1 MPPAARVAIVIKGRK
16 ARRVRT
22 VSNVT
27 GKDYMQALDS
37 VGQDEGDDGDVYTLD
52 GPDTYSEAE
61 QMADAAEAPKIRGDG
76 QVVGTAEWKR
86 QRPLTAQ
93 QQAFTQGVIQGKSLR
108 QAYRD
113 AYPNAQANDQSIS
126 ATAARLMKDE
136 RITKL
141 VREAWE
147 ETQEALTDDP
157 QAMRRHVVRQLVA
170 LSKTA
175 AQEGSRLKA
184 LELLGRSAG
193 MFRDVQQAAD
203 KPLTAAELKAAL
215 SGHLRLVQAT
225 QRKQKTGTD
234 DA

>member
-1 MPPAARVAIVIKGRK
+1 
-16 ARRVRT
+16 
-22 VSNVT
+22 
-27 GKDYMQALDS
+27 
-37 VGQDEGDDGDVYTLD
+37 
-52 GPDTYSEAE
+52 
-61 QMADAAEAPKIRGDG
+61 
-76 QVVGTAEWKR
+76 
-86 QRPLTAQ
+86 
-93 QQAFTQGVIQGKSLR
+93 
-108 QAYRD
+108 
-113 AYPNAQANDQSIS
+113 
-126 ATAARLMKDE
+126 MKDE

-215 SGHLRLVQAT
+215 SGHLKLVGQT

>member
-1 MPPAARVAIVIKGRK
+1 MIKGRK
-16 ARRVRT
+16 AQRVMT
-22 VSNVT
+22 VNNVT
-27 GKDYMQALDS
+27 GKDYMQALDAA
-37 VGQDEGDDGDVYTLD
+37 GQDEGDEGDVYTLN

-61 QMADAAEAPKIRGDG
+61 QMADAAEAPRIRGDG
-76 QVVGTAEWKR
+76 HVVGTTEWKR
-86 QRPLTAQ
+86 ARPLTAQ
-93 QQAFTQGVIQGKSLR
+93 QQAFAQGVIQGKSLR

-113 AYPNAQANDQSIS
+113 AYPNAQANDQSVS

-136 RITKL
+136 RVTKL

-193 MFRDVQQAAD
+193 MFRDVQQSTER
-203 KPLTAAELKAAL
+203 PLTAAELKAAL